1 MFNYFANPY
10 ENLYTKFSAGIIEH
24 MFGGYG
30 GEILYRPFK
39 SNYAIGLEAWDV
51 KQRDYDMLF
60 DLLDYETTVGHASLY
75 YDAGGMF
82 KVEINAGRYLAGD
95 WGATTSVSRKF
106 GSGWE
111 VGGYMT
117 LTDVPFDTFGEGS
130 FDKAIYVSVPI
141 DWIISSPTR
150 SKRRL
155 MLRPIT
161 RDGGANLSN
170 ARKLYRHIENF
181 HNSSFQREF
190 GRLWR

>member
-1 MFNYFANPY
+1 MEPFFAGVGA
-10 ENLYTKFSAGIIEH
+10 EVL
-24 MFGGYG
+24 
-30 GEILYRPFK
+30 FK
-39 SNYAIGLEAWDV
+39 PAQCPIGIGLDIHRV
-51 KQRDYDMLF
+51 RKRDYDMRF
-60 DLLDYETTVGHASLY
+60 DLRDYETTIGHLSLY

-82 KVEINAGRYLAGD
+82 DVEINVGRYLAGD
-95 WGATTSVSRKF
+95 WGATTTVSRKF

-111 VGGYMT
+111 VGGYAT

-155 MLRPIT
+155 TLRPIT
-161 RDGGANLSN
+161 RDGGANLSS
-170 ARKLYRHIENF
+170 ARKLYRQIKDF
-181 HNSSFQREF
+181 QNSSFQREY